1 MTIKMCRNVIR
12 LLEVHIEHTAIAKS
26 RIVHSP
32 REKRSIIDSYL
43 VEKKVCIFIVSFF
56 IVNMIKL
63 Y

>member
-32 REKRSIIDSYL
+32 REKDQSSIPILLKRRYAHL
-43 VEKKVCIFIVSFF
+43 
-56 IVNMIKL
+56 
-63 Y
+63 